1 MLSIRA
7 MKKEDIDNV
16 SELLCSS
23 YRYLA
28 QTENYSKSELDFLL
42 TKRGSVETIERESQ
56 IQNYIVAFE
65 GEILVGMAAIEG
77 CEITKLYVHPE
88 WHRNGIGRQL
98 FNYCKNEIF
107 QEGHK
112 ELKVIAIG
120 ESTLPFYIALGMHE
134 FERKKCKIPAFA
146 SRIGIYLQMALY

>member
-1 MLSIRA
+1 MLSIRE

-16 SELLCSS
+16 SELLCLS
-23 YRYLA
+23 YRYLS
-28 QTENYSKSELDFLL
+28 QIEDYSKSELDFLL

-56 IQNYIVAFE
+56 IQKYIVAFE

-88 WHRNGIGRQL
+88 WHRNGMGRQL
-98 FNYCKNEIF
+98 FNYCKNHIF

-120 ESTLPFYIALGMHE
+120 ESTLPFYTAMGMHE
-134 FERKKCKIPAFA
+134 IERQMCRAPEF
-146 SRIGIYLQMALY
+146 SERIGIILKMALV